1 MVLKEKKIFCGRCQ
15 RYKDRKEET
24 IGSAYNIVLLFSTI
38 SSSFFLYL
46 GCGYVSISI
55 SLALSPTH
63 SQTAAAAAATNY
75 LLFRLIIS
83 SFFKKFFSCIC
94 LVGTG
99 YFVICLFL
107 FSA

>member
-38 SSSFFLYL
+38 SPSFFLYL

-55 SLALSPTH
+55 T
-63 SQTAAAAAATNY
+63 
-75 LLFRLIIS
+75 
-83 SFFKKFFSCIC
+83 
-94 LVGTG
+94 LVLPHIHRQPPPPLPPPRIA
-99 YFVICLFL
+99 Y
-107 FSA
+107 